1 MNVELKVTPDKY
13 LPYRYAGASGD
24 FNPIHID
31 REFAEQVGLPSTILH
46 GLWSMAQVARACTN
60 AAGGDP
66 RSLKRLSVQF
76 RGMGFPEQEVAVTGS
91 VKEEGE
97 RARGDRRRGR
107 PGRQPDHPER
117 RGRAGDLLVGLRHN
131 RGVEITSRQRFLLH
145 KVVEA
150 HRELDQPVGSKWI
163 AEQDDVPWG
172 PSTVRAELANLEE
185 VGLLEHPHT
194 SAGRVP
200 TDRGYRVYVDE
211 ILAGRT
217 LPVPSKQFELTSMR
231 REVDEAMRAT
241 SEQLSQVTNLLAL
254 VTAPPIGTATIRRVE
269 VLLLQPQV
277 AMVVIITSTGGVTK
291 RIISYDTPVDPGLV
305 DWASSYLN
313 EALGGLDVG
322 SRMLQSR
329 LMVDGGAEQLFLATL
344 APAFT
349 ELEDTAG
356 STLFMEGAARLLSEH
371 RIDELSQIGALM
383 EVLEHRRA
391 LLGVLRESLAE
402 PNVYLKIG
410 SENAAP
416 ALRSL
421 SLVAANYGL
430 ARRNLGAVSVIGPL
444 RMDYPGAI
452 IAVRQAA
459 SELSR
464 FVAEVYDE

>member
-1 MNVELKVTPDKY
+1 MALTP
-13 LPYRYAGASGD
+13 
-24 FNPIHID
+24 
-31 REFAEQVGLPSTILH
+31 
-46 GLWSMAQVARACTN
+46 
-60 AAGGDP
+60 
-66 RSLKRLSVQF
+66 
-76 RGMGFPEQEVAVTGS
+76 
-91 VKEEGE
+91 
-97 RARGDRRRGR
+97 
-107 PGRQPDHPER
+107 RQ
-117 RGRAGDLLVGLRHN
+117 
-131 RGVEITSRQRFLLH
+131 TFLLR
-145 KVVEA
+145 KLVEA

-172 PSTVRAELANLEE
+172 PSTVRAELAKLED

-194 SAGRVP
+194 SAGRIP

-211 ILAGRT
+211 LMTGGA
-217 LPVPSKQFELTSMR
+217 LPVPRKPLELTTMR

-241 SEQLSQVTNLLAL
+241 SEQLSQVTSLLAL
-254 VTAPPIGTATIRRVE
+254 VTAPPIETATIRRVE

-291 RIISYDTPVDPGLV
+291 RVISYEVPVDPGLV

-322 SRMLQSR
+322 SRALQSR
-329 LMVDGGAEQLFLATL
+329 LQVEGRAEQEFLRTL

-349 ELEDTAG
+349 ELEDTAE
-356 STLFMEGAARLLSEH
+356 STLFMEGATRLLSEH
-371 RIDELSQIGALM
+371 RMQELEQIGAIM

-391 LLGVLRESLAE
+391 LLGVLRESLSE
-402 PNVYLKIG
+402 PSVYLRIG
-410 SENAAP
+410 SENQAP
-416 ALRSL
+416 ELRSM
-421 SLVAANYGL
+421 SMVAANYGL

>member
-1 MNVELKVTPDKY
+1 VALTP
-13 LPYRYAGASGD
+13 
-24 FNPIHID
+24 
-31 REFAEQVGLPSTILH
+31 
-46 GLWSMAQVARACTN
+46 
-60 AAGGDP
+60 
-66 RSLKRLSVQF
+66 
-76 RGMGFPEQEVAVTGS
+76 
-91 VKEEGE
+91 
-97 RARGDRRRGR
+97 
-107 PGRQPDHPER
+107 RQ
-117 RGRAGDLLVGLRHN
+117 
-131 RGVEITSRQRFLLH
+131 TFLLR
-145 KVVEA
+145 KLVEA
-150 HRELDQPVGSKWI
+150 HRALDQPVGSKWI

-172 PSTVRAELANLEE
+172 PSTVRGELAKLEE

-211 ILAGRT
+211 LMTGGA
-217 LPVPSKQFELTSMR
+217 LPVPRKRLELTTMR
-231 REVDEAMRAT
+231 REVDEAMRTT

-254 VTAPPIGTATIRRVE
+254 VTAPPIETATIRRVE

-291 RIISYDTPVDPGLV
+291 RVISYDTPVDPGLV

-322 SRMLQSR
+322 SRALQSR
-329 LMVDGGAEQLFLATL
+329 LRVEGRAEQEFLRTL

-349 ELEDTAG
+349 ELEDTAE

-371 RIDELSQIGALM
+371 RMEELEQIGAIM

-391 LLGVLRESLAE
+391 LLGVLRQSLAE
-402 PNVYLKIG
+402 PSVYLRIG
-410 SENAAP
+410 SENEAP
-416 ALRSL
+416 ELRSM
-421 SLVAANYGL
+421 SMVAANYGL

>member
-1 MNVELKVTPDKY
+1 
-13 LPYRYAGASGD
+13 
-24 FNPIHID
+24 
-31 REFAEQVGLPSTILH
+31 
-46 GLWSMAQVARACTN
+46 
-60 AAGGDP
+60 
-66 RSLKRLSVQF
+66 
-76 RGMGFPEQEVAVTGS
+76 
-91 VKEEGE
+91 
-97 RARGDRRRGR
+97 
-107 PGRQPDHPER
+107 
-117 RGRAGDLLVGLRHN
+117 
-131 RGVEITSRQRFLLH
+131 VEITSRQRFLLR

-150 HRELDQPVGSKWI
+150 HRELDQPVGSKLI

-172 PSTVRAELANLEE
+172 PSTVRAELANLED

-211 ILAGRT
+211 IMAEGT
-217 LPVPSKQFELTSMR
+217 LPVPRRPLELTTMR
-231 REVDEAMRAT
+231 REVDEAMRVT

-254 VTAPPIGTATIRRVE
+254 VTAPPIETATIRRVE

-291 RIISYDTPVDPGLV
+291 RVISYDTPVDPGLV

-322 SRMLQSR
+322 SRALQSR
-329 LMVDGGAEQLFLATL
+329 LAAPDGRTEQAFLQTL

-349 ELEDTAG
+349 ELEDTAE
-356 STLFMEGAARLLSEH
+356 STLFMEGAARLLAEH
-371 RIDELSQIGALM
+371 RLQELSQIGALM

-402 PNVYLKIG
+402 PSVYLRIG

-416 ALRSL
+416 ELHTM

>member
-1 MNVELKVTPDKY
+1 MALTP
-13 LPYRYAGASGD
+13 
-24 FNPIHID
+24 
-31 REFAEQVGLPSTILH
+31 
-46 GLWSMAQVARACTN
+46 
-60 AAGGDP
+60 
-66 RSLKRLSVQF
+66 
-76 RGMGFPEQEVAVTGS
+76 
-91 VKEEGE
+91 
-97 RARGDRRRGR
+97 
-107 PGRQPDHPER
+107 RQ
-117 RGRAGDLLVGLRHN
+117 
-131 RGVEITSRQRFLLH
+131 TFLLR
-145 KVVEA
+145 KLVEA

-172 PSTVRAELANLEE
+172 PSTVRAELAKLEE
-185 VGLLEHPHT
+185 SGLLEHPHT

-200 TDRGYRVYVDE
+200 TDRGYRIYVDE
-211 ILAGRT
+211 IMAEGR
-217 LPVPSKQFELTSMR
+217 LPVPRRSFELSTMR
-231 REVDEAMRAT
+231 REVDEAMRTT

-254 VTAPPIGTATIRRVE
+254 VTAPPIETATIHRVE

-277 AMVVIITSTGGVTK
+277 AMVVVITSTGGVTK
-291 RIISYDTPVDPGLV
+291 RIISYDSPVDPGLV

-329 LMVDGGAEQLFLATL
+329 LDVPEGRAEREFLATL

-349 ELEDTAG
+349 ELEGTAE
-356 STLFMEGAARLLSEH
+356 STLFMDGAARLLSEH
-371 RIDELSQIGALM
+371 RVEELSQIGALM
-383 EVLEHRRA
+383 DVLEHRRA

-402 PNVYLKIG
+402 PNVYLRIG
-410 SENAAP
+410 SENAEP
-416 ALRSL
+416 QLRSL

-459 SELSR
+459 HELSR

>member
-1 MNVELKVTPDKY
+1 M
-13 LPYRYAGASGD
+13 
-24 FNPIHID
+24 
-31 REFAEQVGLPSTILH
+31 
-46 GLWSMAQVARACTN
+46 
-60 AAGGDP
+60 
-66 RSLKRLSVQF
+66 
-76 RGMGFPEQEVAVTGS
+76 
-91 VKEEGE
+91 
-97 RARGDRRRGR
+97 
-107 PGRQPDHPER
+107 
-117 RGRAGDLLVGLRHN
+117 
-131 RGVEITSRQRFLLH
+131 EITSRQRFLLH

-150 HRELDQPVGSKWI
+150 HRKLDQPVGSKWI

-211 ILAGRT
+211 ILAGKT
-217 LPVPSKQFELTSMR
+217 LPVPHKQFELSSMR

-254 VTAPPIGTATIRRVE
+254 VTAPPIETATIRRVE

-329 LMVDGGAEQLFLATL
+329 LMVDGAAEQQFLATL

-371 RIDELSQIGALM
+371 RLDELSQIGALM

-391 LLGVLRESLAE
+391 LLGVLRESLTE

>member
-1 MNVELKVTPDKY
+1 VALTP
-13 LPYRYAGASGD
+13 
-24 FNPIHID
+24 
-31 REFAEQVGLPSTILH
+31 
-46 GLWSMAQVARACTN
+46 
-60 AAGGDP
+60 
-66 RSLKRLSVQF
+66 
-76 RGMGFPEQEVAVTGS
+76 
-91 VKEEGE
+91 
-97 RARGDRRRGR
+97 
-107 PGRQPDHPER
+107 RQ
-117 RGRAGDLLVGLRHN
+117 
-131 RGVEITSRQRFLLH
+131 TFLLR

-150 HRELDQPVGSKWI
+150 HREFDQPIGSKWI

-172 PSTVRAELANLEE
+172 PSTVRGELAKLED

-211 ILAGRT
+211 LMTGGA
-217 LPVPSKQFELTSMR
+217 LPVLRKRLELTTMR

-254 VTAPPIGTATIRRVE
+254 VTAPPIETATIRRVE

-291 RIISYDTPVDPGLV
+291 RVISYDAPVDRGLV
-305 DWASSYLN
+305 EWASSYLN
-313 EALGGLDVG
+313 EVLGGLDVG
-322 SRMLQSR
+322 SRTLQSR
-329 LMVDGGAEQLFLATL
+329 LQVDGRAEQEFLRTL

-349 ELEDTAG
+349 ELEDTAE

-371 RIDELSQIGALM
+371 RMQELEQIGAIM

-402 PNVYLKIG
+402 PNVYLRIG
-410 SENAAP
+410 SENEAP
-416 ALRSL
+416 ELRSM
-421 SLVAANYGL
+421 SMVAANYGL

-459 SELSR
+459 NELSR

>member
-1 MNVELKVTPDKY
+1 VPLT
-13 LPYRYAGASGD
+13 
-24 FNPIHID
+24 
-31 REFAEQVGLPSTILH
+31 
-46 GLWSMAQVARACTN
+46 ARQT
-60 AAGGDP
+60 
-66 RSLKRLSVQF
+66 
-76 RGMGFPEQEVAVTGS
+76 
-91 VKEEGE
+91 
-97 RARGDRRRGR
+97 
-107 PGRQPDHPER
+107 
-117 RGRAGDLLVGLRHN
+117 
-131 RGVEITSRQRFLLH
+131 FLLR
-145 KVVEA
+145 KLVEA

-172 PSTVRAELANLEE
+172 PSTVRAELAKLEE

-211 ILAGRT
+211 IMSEGA
-217 LPVPSKQFELTSMR
+217 LPVPRKRLELTTMR

-254 VTAPPIGTATIRRVE
+254 VTAPPIETATIRRVE

-277 AMVVIITSTGGVTK
+277 AMVVIISSTGGVTK
-291 RIISYDTPVDPGLV
+291 RVISYDSPVDPGLV
-305 DWASSYLN
+305 EWASSYLN

-322 SRMLQSR
+322 SRMLQAKLDAPEGR
-329 LMVDGGAEQLFLATL
+329 AEQQFLRTL

-349 ELEDTAG
+349 ELEDTAE

-371 RIDELSQIGALM
+371 RMQELEQIGAIM
-383 EVLEHRRA
+383 QVLEHRRA
-391 LLGVLRESLAE
+391 LLGVLRESLSE
-402 PNVYLKIG
+402 PNVYLRIG
-410 SENAAP
+410 SENEAP
-416 ALRSL
+416 ELRSMTM
-421 SLVAANYGL
+421 VAANYGL

>member
-1 MNVELKVTPDKY
+1 VALTP
-13 LPYRYAGASGD
+13 
-24 FNPIHID
+24 
-31 REFAEQVGLPSTILH
+31 
-46 GLWSMAQVARACTN
+46 
-60 AAGGDP
+60 
-66 RSLKRLSVQF
+66 
-76 RGMGFPEQEVAVTGS
+76 
-91 VKEEGE
+91 
-97 RARGDRRRGR
+97 
-107 PGRQPDHPER
+107 RQ
-117 RGRAGDLLVGLRHN
+117 
-131 RGVEITSRQRFLLH
+131 TFLLR
-145 KVVEA
+145 KLVEA
-150 HRELDQPVGSKWI
+150 HRELDQPIGSKWI

-172 PSTVRAELANLEE
+172 PSTVRAELANLED

-211 ILAGRT
+211 IMAEGP
-217 LPVPSKQFELTSMR
+217 LPVPRKRLELTSMR

-254 VTAPPIGTATIRRVE
+254 VTAPPIETATIRRVE

-277 AMVVIITSTGGVTK
+277 AMVVVITSTGGVTK
-291 RIISYDTPVDPGLV
+291 RVISYDSPVDPGLV

-322 SRMLQSR
+322 SRLLQSR
-329 LMVDGGAEQLFLATL
+329 LAAPEGAAEKRFLRTL
-344 APAFT
+344 VPAFT
-349 ELEDTAG
+349 ELEDTAE
-356 STLFMEGAARLLSEH
+356 STLFMDGAARLIAEH
-371 RIDELSQIGALM
+371 RLEELSQLGALM

-391 LLGVLRESLAE
+391 LLGVLRQSLAE
-402 PNVYLKIG
+402 PNVYLRIG

-416 ALRSL
+416 ELRSL

-452 IAVRQAA
+452 MAVRQAA
-459 SELSR
+459 TELSR

>member
-1 MNVELKVTPDKY
+1 VALTP
-13 LPYRYAGASGD
+13 
-24 FNPIHID
+24 
-31 REFAEQVGLPSTILH
+31 
-46 GLWSMAQVARACTN
+46 
-60 AAGGDP
+60 
-66 RSLKRLSVQF
+66 
-76 RGMGFPEQEVAVTGS
+76 
-91 VKEEGE
+91 
-97 RARGDRRRGR
+97 
-107 PGRQPDHPER
+107 RQ
-117 RGRAGDLLVGLRHN
+117 
-131 RGVEITSRQRFLLH
+131 TFLLR

-150 HRELDQPVGSKWI
+150 HREFDQPIGSKWI

-172 PSTVRAELANLEE
+172 PSTVRGELAKLED

-211 ILAGRT
+211 LMTGGA
-217 LPVPSKQFELTSMR
+217 LPVLRKRLELTTMR

-254 VTAPPIGTATIRRVE
+254 VTAPPIETATIRRVE

-291 RIISYDTPVDPGLV
+291 RVISYDAPVDRGLV
-305 DWASSYLN
+305 EWASSYLN

-322 SRMLQSR
+322 SRTLQSR
-329 LMVDGGAEQLFLATL
+329 LQVDGRAEQEFLRTL

-349 ELEDTAG
+349 ELEDTAE

-371 RIDELSQIGALM
+371 RMQELEQIGAIM

-402 PNVYLKIG
+402 PNVYLRIG
-410 SENAAP
+410 SENEAP
-416 ALRSL
+416 ELRSM
-421 SLVAANYGL
+421 SMVAANYGL

-459 SELSR
+459 NELSR